1 MSSFYPVYS
10 KDFCVWRAEFP
21 ERQVGLQEVCPESN
35 MCWETVSERGNVE
48 LSIADAVASAGLSS
62 EAGCS

>member
-1 MSSFYPVYS
+1 M
-10 KDFCVWRAEFP
+10 WHAEFP

-35 MCWETVSERGNVE
+35 TCWETVSERGNVE